1 MHHLKREKNP
11 AAVTN
16 FKPTGH
22 LYRHLLFL
30 DKQHDETTEAEIEHS
45 RGREFLM
52 KMMMIKKKMACS
64 VVGKSLHR
72 THTMEK
78 DNKSNKVRGNK

>member
-45 RGREFLM
+45 RGRVLDED
-52 KMMMIKKKMACS
+52 K
-64 VVGKSLHR
+64 
-72 THTMEK
+72 EK
-78 DNKSNKVRGNK
+78 RWRVA